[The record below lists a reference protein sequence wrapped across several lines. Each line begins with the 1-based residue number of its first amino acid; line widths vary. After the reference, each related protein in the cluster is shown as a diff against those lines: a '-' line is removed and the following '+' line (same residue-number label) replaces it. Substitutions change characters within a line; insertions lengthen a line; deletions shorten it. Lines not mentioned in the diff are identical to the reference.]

1 MEYLLFYVRDLI
13 RGKLINDRDL
23 ADLWSKELL

>member
-13 RGKLINDRDL
+13 RAKLINDRDL